1 MTTITTRTGTY
12 YDEPDTMLIIEA
24 TDNGQVIS
32 ALYAN
37 PDTRQ
42 IMAIETIE
50 ERQGEGH
57 ARSLIDYAVDNNIEL
72 YHSPE
77 WSCTPKAGHSPK
89 PAMILKSSTM
99 RTHTAGKNTKQP
111 SQPNPHPRQKG
122 HPP

>member
-24 TDNGQVIS
+24 TENNEVIS

-42 IMAIETIE
+42 IMAIETTAN
-50 ERQGEGH
+50 RQGEGH
-57 ARSLIDYAVDNNIEL
+57 ARSLIDYAVANDIEL

-77 WSCTPKAGHSPK
+77 WSCTPEGWAFAQACDDIDIIDDEDAYGWEDYQ
-89 PAMILKSSTM
+89 ANF
-99 RTHTAGKNTKQP
+99 AA
-111 SQPNPHPRQKG
+111 
-122 HPP
+122 

>member
-12 YDEPDTMLIIEA
+12 YDETDTMLIIEA
-24 TDNGQVIS
+24 TDNGEVIS

-50 ERQGEGH
+50 DRQGEGH
-57 ARSLIDYAVDNNIEL
+57 ARSLIDYAVANDIEL

-77 WSCTPKAGHSPK
+77 WSCTQEGWAFAQACDDIEVIDDEAAYGWEEYQ
-89 PAMILKSSTM
+89 ATF
-99 RTHTAGKNTKQP
+99 AA
-111 SQPNPHPRQKG
+111 
-122 HPP
+122 